1 MFKTSE
7 LNTILNPKQLV
18 VGTNGGLELMTG
30 PQVALGITLDMADA
44 HITGDSSVNY
54 ENIIDRIEIK
64 GNSDYV
70 EISGA
75 SLFAIMKSNGSLSI
89 SVTNHVLGTQV
100 PIEELADTSTDYL
113 GEIDTGKDATTY
125 VTISGIIPVQFGKNE
140 LPKVRIV
147 WAAEASYS
155 ETPNYSVVTGT
166 CEFTQFFG
174 GKEPKIR
181 TYFRESYKPS
191 LATGAEFTET
201 LPVIQQSNLDCVG
214 TLVKSLINVGGG
226 GIIYNIDQWK
236 LNIKNGS
243 NKVLEVEDT
252 MLTSIKN
259 WLGDGNCRGQGA
271 YTTVGNVPS
280 STNLLLWFR
289 NNTGATIDLVVW
301 YMFRKGA

>member
-7 LNTILNPKQLV
+7 LNTILNPKQLI

-30 PQVALGITLDMADA
+30 PQVALGITLDLVDN
-44 HITGDSSVNY
+44 HVTGQSSVDF
-54 ENIIDRIEIK
+54 ERLIDRIEIT
-64 GNSDYV
+64 GNDSYV
-70 EISGA
+70 DIGQ
-75 SLFAIMKSNGSLSI
+75 SLFAIMKSNGSLSVAV
-89 SVTNHVLGTQV
+89 SKTNGGPIV
-100 PIEELADTSTDYL
+100 PIEELSEACTDYM
-113 GEIDTGKDATTY
+113 GEIDIGVGTTY
-125 VTISGIIPVQFGKNE
+125 VTISGIIPVQFGSKE
-140 LPKVRIV
+140 LPKVKIV
-147 WAAEASYS
+147 WGNTYE
-155 ETPNYSVVTGT
+155 ETSANSVVTGT
-166 CEFTQFFG
+166 CEFTQFFS

-191 LATGAEFTET
+191 LANAGEFTET
-201 LPVIQQSNLDCVG
+201 LPVVQQSNLDCVG
-214 TLVKSLINVGGG
+214 TLVKSLISVGGG

-236 LNIKNGS
+236 LNIKNGA

-259 WLGDGNCRGQGA
+259 WLSDGNTKGQGA

-289 NNTGATIDLVVW
+289 NNTGATIDLIVW